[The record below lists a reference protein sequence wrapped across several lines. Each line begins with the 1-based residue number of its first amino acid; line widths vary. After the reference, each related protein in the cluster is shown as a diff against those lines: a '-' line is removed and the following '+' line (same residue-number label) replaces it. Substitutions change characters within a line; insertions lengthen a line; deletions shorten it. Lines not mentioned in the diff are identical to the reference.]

1 MKPVV
6 VATGG
11 NSLIDPALP
20 PTVAHQF
27 AATQRAIL
35 PIADL
40 VERGVPLVITHGNGP
55 QVGFMALR
63 SELSKGQL
71 HEVPFDSL
79 VADTQGAIGYMMQQM
94 LREELARRGHPA
106 QVVAVVTEIEVAADD
121 PAFANPTKPIGGFY
135 SEAEAQRLMAE
146 RGWSM
151 KSDAGRGW
159 RRVVPS
165 PDPKRVVQLD
175 TIRTLVAAGV
185 VVICCGGGGIP
196 VVPSAHGLRG
206 VEGVIDKDRASALL
220 AADLGAASL
229 IITTGVDRVY
239 RDFLTDH
246 PTPLDRTTG
255 AELAKLEADGQ
266 FPDGSMGP
274 KIQAARRFLAGG
286 GSAVHICKPEALADA
301 LEGRA
306 GTLITEP
313 A

>member
-1 MKPVV
+1 
-6 VATGG
+6 
-11 NSLIDPALP
+11 
-20 PTVAHQF
+20 
-27 AATQRAIL
+27 
-35 PIADL
+35 
-40 VERGVPLVITHGNGP
+40 
-55 QVGFMALR
+55 
-63 SELSKGQL
+63 
-71 HEVPFDSL
+71 
-79 VADTQGAIGYMMQQM
+79 
-94 LREELARRGHPA
+94 
-106 QVVAVVTEIEVAADD
+106 
-121 PAFANPTKPIGGFY
+121 
-135 SEAEAQRLMAE
+135 
-146 RGWSM
+146 
-151 KSDAGRGW
+151 
-159 RRVVPS
+159 
-165 PDPKRVVQLD
+165 
-175 TIRTLVAAGV
+175 
-185 VVICCGGGGIP
+185 
-196 VVPSAHGLRG
+196 VPSAHGLRG